1 MYFLPDISSVFKT
14 LNLKDTIDSIWDKN
28 LDFLKGLYKRLEES
42 IVPFESAEKM
52 LITSLEQYATKEMS
66 PEMLDYLSR
75 MTLRSLVGLPL
86 VPISTKNKDAIRE
99 LEGSI
104 SWLTEE
110 EIDVTEFIRK
120 MREAE

>member
-1 MYFLPDISSVFKT
+1 LYFLPNISSVFKT
-14 LNLKDTIDSIWDKN
+14 LKLKDTIDSILDKN
-28 LDFLKGLYKRLEES
+28 LDFLKELYKSLEES
-42 IVPFESAEKM
+42 IVPFKSAEKILM
-52 LITSLEQYATKEMS
+52 TSLEQYTTKGIS

-75 MTLRSLVGLPL
+75 MNLRSLVGLPP

-120 MREAE
+120 MREVG